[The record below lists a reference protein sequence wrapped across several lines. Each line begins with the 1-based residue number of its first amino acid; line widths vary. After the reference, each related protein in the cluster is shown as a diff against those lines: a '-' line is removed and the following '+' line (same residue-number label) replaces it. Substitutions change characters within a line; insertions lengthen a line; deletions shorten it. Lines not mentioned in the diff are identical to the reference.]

1 MTEKI
6 EWYQEVLEL
15 EPSSKVFFP
24 LAKLLAA
31 NNQLPDAISTL
42 RQGLDRHP
50 EFFEARLMLIDL
62 LQQAGQQD
70 NSLYEVERLG
80 SKLMLYPGFWQA
92 WAAVSENNGQN
103 DEAIALR
110 LLAAFLSGRDITL
123 LDILQAGLKS
133 TLAQSSKIPAPL
145 IDKNKITPDS
155 QPAASLSVIL
165 EKEKQT
171 SPAQMPVGAEKTLTI
186 LKEQAPEITTP
197 SAASTAVDEH
207 ELLEHDEEPFSLRT
221 KTMAS
226 VLVEQGDLQGALEIY
241 EELLAAS
248 SNPEKKAD
256 LQERVDELKAKIKN
270 NEVQIS
276 KEESSGNEPLQGK
289 KKLLDALE
297 HLAKRLEIR
306 AED

>member
-31 NNQLPDAISTL
+31 NNQLANAISTL

-70 NSLYEVERLG
+70 NSLYEVESLG

-92 WAAVSENNGQN
+92 WAAVSENNGQT
-103 DEAIALR
+103 DEAVALR
-110 LLAAFLSGRDITL
+110 LLAAFLSGKDITL

-133 TLAQSSKIPAPL
+133 TLTQAGPYVSVAKGESKPDKLREKAISEPAAAL
-145 IDKNKITPDS
+145 GIILEKVD
-155 QPAASLSVIL
+155 QPAA
-165 EKEKQT
+165 EPKGQ
-171 SPAQMPVGAEKTLTI
+171 EKTVALI
-186 LKEQAPEITTP
+186 KEQAPENLEDHEL
-197 SAASTAVDEH
+197 VEH
-207 ELLEHDEEPFSLRT
+207 EEEPFSLRT

-241 EELLAAS
+241 EELLAA
-248 SNPEKKAD
+248 NNKPEKQAE

-276 KEESSGNEPLQGK
+276 KEESSSGEPLQGK

-306 AED
+306 AEDQ